1 MKDEKLQFEM
11 NQKVLKQS
19 SEQNYFS
26 QYLNKTLESFFYRYF
41 DEVKS
46 LGTNSWCSLESQ
58 MVQAL
63 KTPDLKAQEGIKQL
77 ARAIAKKDNPSVM
90 RKISCNWGEITSSG
104 KGTLK
109 IITAL
114 SWDHPGHSFHFQ
126 TSVTRETLFSFDDG
140 LHFRNQLALNLEK
153 AFSLF

>member
-1 MKDEKLQFEM
+1 MKDEKLQSEM

-26 QYLNKTLESFFYRYF
+26 QYLNKTLENFFYRYF
-41 DEVKS
+41 DDVKT
-46 LGTNSWCSLESQ
+46 LGANSWCSLESQ

-63 KTPDLKAQEGIKQL
+63 KTTDIKAQEGIKQL
-77 ARAIAKKDNPSVM
+77 ARAVAKKDNPSVM
-90 RKISCNWGEITSSG
+90 RKINCSFGEISSSG

-109 IITAL
+109 IVTGL
-114 SWDHPGHSFHFQ
+114 SWDHPNHSFHFE
-126 TSVTRETLFSFDDG
+126 TSVSKETLFNFDDG
-140 LHFRNQLALNLEK
+140 LHFRNQLALYLEK

>member
-77 ARAIAKKDNPSVM
+77 EKLVVIGAK
-90 RKISCNWGEITSSG
+90 
-104 KGTLK
+104 
-109 IITAL
+109 
-114 SWDHPGHSFHFQ
+114 
-126 TSVTRETLFSFDDG
+126 
-140 LHFRNQLALNLEK
+140 
-153 AFSLF
+153 